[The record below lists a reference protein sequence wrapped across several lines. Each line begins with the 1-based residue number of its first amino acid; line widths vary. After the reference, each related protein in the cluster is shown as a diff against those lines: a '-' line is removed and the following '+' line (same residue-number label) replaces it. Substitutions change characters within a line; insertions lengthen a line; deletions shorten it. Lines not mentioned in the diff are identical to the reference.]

1 MGIMSI
7 IFMTF
12 AAPFLLPKRAG
23 GLFRL
28 VRDRTDELIT
38 ELQVE
43 ESFPYIGKT
52 VGEVLGYLN
61 VRLSINDSEFHAC
74 CNAHAK

>member
-1 MGIMSI
+1 MGILSI

-12 AAPFLLPKRAG
+12 AAPCLLPKRAG

-28 VRDRTDELIT
+28 VRDRTDELIA

-43 ESFPYIGKT
+43 ESFPDIGKS
-52 VGEVLGYLN
+52 VGEVLALLN
-61 VRLSINDSEFHAC
+61 VRSH
-74 CNAHAK
+74 